1 MQPNVAQC
9 QMPIALEPKAY
20 THKEHVQH
28 RCTIAVIQ
36 KLGFQSPPSRL
47 RLNHAMVQKRKR
59 KRCDFKRYRI
69 DVELYAT
76 QSWTDWST
84 LRTTAILEQ
93 SAGLTR
99 EQGLALSLKKGK
111 GHRAIRLRVQTGYA
125 RSVIRGSSRPRG
137 PDPP

>member
-1 MQPNVAQC
+1 
-9 QMPIALEPKAY
+9 
-20 THKEHVQH
+20 
-28 RCTIAVIQ
+28 
-36 KLGFQSPPSRL
+36 
-47 RLNHAMVQKRKR
+47 MVQKRKR

-137 PDPP
+137 PDPPRITLFLQPFGFSPRFSLTDNLVSQGLSLLRQSMEFIGVNSTCDVVQVQERA